1 MKKKATQ
8 FLKPIDSERK
18 IERLA
23 WQIFEDHSSEKE
35 LMIIGISDRGS
46 RLCQRL
52 GAHLRDISPLKIYC
66 GRLDLD
72 KKAPLDDTM
81 RLQMELDDLKD
92 KCVVLVDD
100 VLNSG
105 KTLAFAVRYIMGQD
119 LKSLRTCVLVDRE
132 HHSFPVK
139 ADYVGIS
146 LSTTLQEHVT
156 VKVGEKEI
164 SAFLE

>member
-1 MKKKATQ
+1 MKKRATQ

-18 IERLA
+18 IQRLA
-23 WQIFEDHSSEKE
+23 WQIYEDHSAVQD
-35 LMIIGISDRGS
+35 LVMIGIAERGS
-46 RLCQRL
+46 KLCHRLSAEL
-52 GAHLRDISPLKIYC
+52 KKISDLTIHC
-66 GRLDLD
+66 GRLLLDKDEPLDAAIKLEMELPDLD
-72 KKAPLDDTM
+72 G
-81 RLQMELDDLKD
+81 

-105 KTLAFAVRYIMGQD
+105 KTLAYGVRYIMGQHIRS
-119 LKSLRTCVLVDRE
+119 LKTCVLVDRE

-164 SAFLE
+164 SAYLE